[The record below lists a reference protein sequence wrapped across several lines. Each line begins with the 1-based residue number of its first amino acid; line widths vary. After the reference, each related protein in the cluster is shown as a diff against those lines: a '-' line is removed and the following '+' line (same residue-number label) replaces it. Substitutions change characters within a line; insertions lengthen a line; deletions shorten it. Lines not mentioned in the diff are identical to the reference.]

1 MPIPSVLPPCREG
14 ATPEDLAREAD
25 RAVLYGACLKALR
38 PDARIK
44 LRLVEAVAALVPGV
58 EALLAGEENSSAQFV
73 REYAAAC
80 GGAAF
85 LAGKIAECRARQRAE
100 SQ

>member
-1 MPIPSVLPPCREG
+1 MSAVLPPCREG
-14 ATPEDLAREAD
+14 ATPEELAREAD

-44 LRLVEAVAALVPGV
+44 PRLVEAVAALLPGV
-58 EALLAGEENSSAQFV
+58 QALLAGEENSSARFV

-80 GGAAF
+80 GGASF
-85 LAGKIAECRARQRAE
+85 LAGKIAEYRARQRAE
-100 SQ
+100 SQS